1 MNICILGPKEKSIRY
16 STRRLLEEAKKDFKV
31 DLVPASKVKLKI
43 TNGIDV
49 SYNEKSFRNY
59 EYVLPRIDSKRARV
73 GYPIVRFLDDMGIN
87 KPYVADT
94 ILIAHN
100 KFTTL
105 QELVKNGVP
114 VPETYMTGSKHS
126 AMEIMK
132 DMDTPLILKLLGGFG
147 GQGVVLADS
156 KDVAESIVDTMNIL
170 KQEILIE
177 KYIPNS
183 GEDIRAIVAGNDII
197 ASFKR
202 VATVGEFRANIK
214 AGGRGVSFKLTE
226 EMKEI
231 ALKSAKAIK
240 SKLCA
245 IDMIQS
251 RTGQLN
257 VIEVNINPGLKGIEK
272 ATNVNVARLMIEFIK
287 NEIKR

>member
-16 STRRLLEEAKKDFKV
+16 STRRLLEEAKKNFKV

-156 KDVAESIVDTMNIL
+156 KDVAESIVDTML
-170 KQEILIE
+170 
-177 KYIPNS
+177 
-183 GEDIRAIVAGNDII
+183 
-197 ASFKR
+197 
-202 VATVGEFRANIK
+202 
-214 AGGRGVSFKLTE
+214 
-226 EMKEI
+226 
-231 ALKSAKAIK
+231 
-240 SKLCA
+240 
-245 IDMIQS
+245 
-251 RTGQLN
+251 
-257 VIEVNINPGLKGIEK
+257 
-272 ATNVNVARLMIEFIK
+272 
-287 NEIKR
+287 